1 MNFSADELD
10 FFSGLFSADIIETQ
24 HELAQNNLTVK
35 TTVPDNIAH
44 VLGSSKLS
52 LLVELSSYQLW
63 FPISIQL
70 NEIGEFCSNLGTP
83 EIIDNTLNERS
94 WRVKQPKNVSI
105 YNNGLL
111 QDVEILSLSN
121 SGLTMRAHN
130 QHKPLSGLKNTELT
144 MCLADSGDIKITLEK
159 VRTENDILA
168 VKFKH
173 LEQENEQLRKFIFS
187 LHREQNADLYRKEI
201 ADKVS

>member
-24 HELAQNNLTVK
+24 QELSQNNLTVK

-63 FPISIQL
+63 FPISLKL
-70 NEIGEFCSNLGTP
+70 NDVGEFCSNLGTP

-94 WRVKQPKNVSI
+94 WRVKQPKNINI
-105 YNNGLL
+105 YDQGLL

-121 SGLTMRAHN
+121 SGLTMRAQN
-130 QHKPLSGLKNTELT
+130 PRKPLTQLKNTELT
-144 MCLADSGDIKITLEK
+144 MSLPDNGDIKITLEK

-187 LHREQNADLYRKEI
+187 LHRQQNAELYTKQVAGE
-201 ADKVS
+201 VS